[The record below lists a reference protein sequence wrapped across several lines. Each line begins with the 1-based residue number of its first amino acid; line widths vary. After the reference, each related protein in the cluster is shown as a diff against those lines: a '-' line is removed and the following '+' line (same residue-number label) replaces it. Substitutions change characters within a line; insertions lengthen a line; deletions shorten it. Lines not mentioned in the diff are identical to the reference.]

1 MLQNLSRYWWLVGLR
16 GLFAIIFG
24 VLAFAW
30 PGITLSA
37 LVILF
42 GAYAIIDGISSI
54 ATGVTRRE
62 NNDRWWVLWLEGIVG
77 IAAGIVAF
85 IYTGMTALFLLYII
99 AFWAIFTGVM
109 EIVAAIRL
117 RQEIENEWT
126 LGLMGLLSIIF
137 GLIMIVSPGAGA
149 LALIWLIATYAI
161 LFGALL
167 IYLAFKL
174 RQDSPQ
180 PSINPSV

>member
-1 MLQNLSRYWWLVGLR
+1 MLKNLSRHWWLVGLR

-42 GAYAIIDGISSI
+42 GAYAIVDGIANI
-54 ATGVTRRE
+54 ATGVSHRE
-62 NNDRWWVLWLEGIVG
+62 SNNRWWVQLLEGIVG
-77 IAAGIVAF
+77 IAAGIIAF
-85 IYTGMTALFLLYII
+85 LYTGITAIILLYLI

-109 EIVAAIRL
+109 EIIAAIRL
-117 RQEIENEWT
+117 RQEIENEWV
-126 LGLMGLLSIIF
+126 LGLMGVLSIIL

-161 LFGALL
+161 LFGGLL

-174 RQDSPQ
+174 RQSEPE
-180 PSINPSV
+180 PAINPSV

>member
-42 GAYAIIDGISSI
+42 GAYAIVDGISNI
-54 ATGVTRRE
+54 ATGVSHRDT
-62 NNDRWWVLWLEGIVG
+62 NDRWWVLLLEGVVG

-85 IYTGMTALFLLYII
+85 VYTGITAIVLLYLI

-126 LGLMGLLSIIF
+126 LGLMGVLSVIL

-174 RQDSPQ
+174 RQSEPEPAMSPTA
-180 PSINPSV
+180 